1 MSTSTE
7 TLEPPSTSFHRLTL
21 HSAGSPAP
29 WVTAPSSL
37 PLRPRALMS
46 ALLTLTLAL
55 GDSSDQLH
63 ILSDA
68 LERAHA
74 THAQLRRAV
83 STARDA
89 VLQTSHAAQAA
100 HAHAKRVDKLESV
113 FKKGADRTVASLDR
127 KVARALRKGKI
138 RALASVREG
147 GDEVCPLVRAEMIE
161 EFDALGFVEELVLD
175 LELEPSDLTDDAGP
189 AAKLE
194 LDDEWLAMEE
204 ELVQRMAVRAREKTC
219 PSLRS
224 SLRLPSSTTYTGGE
238 SEGTDVEGDAFS
250 DAGSDRLS
258 LPSTPPSS
266 VHSLDLSVDEIDAR
280 LVEDDENSKLSPPLL
295 RPVTPDLDTLVDL
308 LTPLVHPV
316 LVHLFRLRHLLA
328 ARLTA
333 AIDTFESLVKA
344 SATAVEAHRESVHRL
359 SKNAGKLRDLRDLE
373 QREIEEEER
382 LMEELRTT
390 VVELVKIRKHGVPQV
405 EDPRDGD

>member
-1 MSTSTE
+1 MMSTSTE

-21 HSAGSPAP
+21 HSADSPAP

-37 PLRPRALMS
+37 PLRSRALMS

-55 GDSSDQLH
+55 GDSSDQLR

-68 LERAHA
+68 LERAHDI
-74 THAQLRRAV
+74 HAQLRRAV

-113 FKKGADRTVASLDR
+113 FKKGADRAVASLDR

-138 RALASVREG
+138 RALAPVQEEG
-147 GDEVCPLVRAEMIE
+147 EDEVCPLVKAEMRE
-161 EFDALGFVEELVLD
+161 EFDSLGFVEELVLD
-175 LELEPSDLTDDAGP
+175 LELEPADLTDDDGP

-204 ELVQRMAVRAREKTC
+204 ELVRRMAVRATEKTC

-224 SLRLPSSTTYTGGE
+224 SLRLPSTTYTGE
-238 SEGTDVEGDAFS
+238 SEGTDGEGDAFS

-258 LPSTPPSS
+258 VPSTPPSS
-266 VHSLDLSVDEIDAR
+266 VHSFDLSVDEVDAR
-280 LVEDDENSKLSPPLL
+280 LEDSKLPSH
-295 RPVTPDLDTLVDL
+295 RPVTPDLDTLVEL

-344 SATAVEAHRESVHRL
+344 SATAVEAHREAVHRL
-359 SKNAGKLRDLRDLE
+359 SKNAGKIRDLRDLE
-373 QREIEEEER
+373 QREIDEEER
-382 LMEELRTT
+382 LMDELRAT
-390 VVELVKIRKHGVPQV
+390 VVELARIRKDGAQQV